1 MFLHYQKEQK
11 MNSSTVRPSTV
22 TGLLCDTAAPTGVRY
37 AGCRVEGSFIVLRF
51 VDERTREERDN
62 GLVTTLVLYVDR
74 YLNADGKEVMRES
87 GELEQTIRE
96 ERKTLWAWVMAGIRK
111 LIS

>member
-1 MFLHYQKEQK
+1 MSLHYQKAQI
-11 MNSSTVRPSTV
+11 MNSSTVRPISV

-37 AGCRVEGSFIVLRF
+37 DGARGEGAFIVLRF
-51 VDERTREERDN
+51 VDERTREERSN

-74 YLNADGKEVMRES
+74 YFNADGKEVMRES
-87 GELEQTIRE
+87 GELVESIKDESTG
-96 ERKTLWAWVMAGIRK
+96 LWARLRLLVLK

>member
-1 MFLHYQKEQK
+1 
-11 MNSSTVRPSTV
+11 MNSSMVRPISV
-22 TGLLCDTAAPTGVRY
+22 TGLLCDTAAPTGVHY
-37 AGCRVEGSFIVLRF
+37 DGCRAEGSFLVLRF

-74 YLNADGKEVMRES
+74 YFNADGKEVMRES
-87 GELEQTIRE
+87 GELVQSVRE
-96 ERKTLWAWVMAGIRK
+96 DRKTLWAWLIAGILK